1 MHGHNWQRNQEYHHQ
16 AKANR
21 AARANTE
28 PQQTSGAHYTN
39 TAMTVAMQP
48 RWPNAPAAFI
58 IPTPEFIE
66 GSSMNQEE
74 YHEDGYEI
82 NDHLSDDHE
91 NYFDLQED
99 DQDQYVG
106 CSLDDN
112 LANSHSVDA
121 CKTFPFCTNV
131 SRCNYNINPIIPICI
146 PERVNPISYYNTAL
160 STYTMGNQHQYY
172 TCAGRTNNCPCP
184 SCTAKRNGD
193 TLWMCDSG
201 ASEHFTFEL
210 SDYLSY
216 EPFSSARTAKT
227 ADGTSQLLGQ
237 GTVIMNHKLSDGSS
251 HLVKLYPVLYMPKL
265 NIRLISNGML
275 CKQGLLAT
283 QDDLR
288 IIFSYRD
295 GAKQCTW
302 KDIPLNQERR

>member
-1 MHGHNWQRNQEYHHQ
+1 MARGDLQSRIEAPAQWQTATGRGHGGVAGGRGRGHGRGGFNSNPQQAAPQQQQQQQQQQQWPGQMPGQMHGHNWQRNQEYHHQ

-184 SCTAKRNGD
+184 SCTVTFVRQLRN
-193 TLWMCDSG
+193 S
-201 ASEHFTFEL
+201 
-210 SDYLSY
+210 
-216 EPFSSARTAKT
+216 
-227 ADGTSQLLGQ
+227 
-237 GTVIMNHKLSDGSS
+237 
-251 HLVKLYPVLYMPKL
+251 
-265 NIRLISNGML
+265 RL
-275 CKQGLLAT
+275 Q
-283 QDDLR
+283 R
-288 IIFSYRD
+288 Y
-295 GAKQCTW
+295 
-302 KDIPLNQERR
+302 